1 MVQGQPALAAI
12 RRSSGRLDGEL
23 TPNGQ
28 EVDVMPEP
36 GVVVGFDGSAASAR
50 ALEWAVCEA
59 NIRGVPLTVC
69 HAWEVPL
76 SVHDITPATT
86 EPTRR
91 AAKRT
96 LARGIEVA
104 GRHASGVPVRG
115 RLLTGPAAPALAYA
129 SENAELLVAGTR
141 GAGGSAWLGLGS
153 VSSQLTTHAR
163 CPVEV
168 VRGDGSWRGG
178 GIVVGVDGSS
188 SSQNAAG
195 FAFEEAALRGVPVTA
210 LCSCWEPSV
219 PEHALQRA
227 LDIGEMRR
235 AATQRAELVIEQWRE
250 KFPEVSVTPVFVMDA
265 PREALQAAAQ
275 SAGLL
280 VVGSRGLGG
289 IPGLLLGSVSQAVL
303 EQAPCPVAVIR
314 AD

>member
-1 MVQGQPALAAI
+1 
-12 RRSSGRLDGEL
+12 
-23 TPNGQ
+23 
-28 EVDVMPEP
+28 MPEP
-36 GVVVGFDGSAASAR
+36 GVVAGFDGSAASAR
-50 ALEWAVCEA
+50 AIEWAVGEA
-59 NIRGVPLTVC
+59 NIRAVPLTVC

-76 SVHDITPATT
+76 SAHDLTPATA
-86 EPTRR
+86 EPARQ

-96 LARGIEVA
+96 LANGMEVA
-104 GRHASGVPVRG
+104 GLHAPEVPVRG
-115 RLLTGPAAPALAYA
+115 RLLAGPVAPALAYA

-141 GAGGSAWLGLGS
+141 GAGGSAWHGLGS

-178 GIVVGVDGSS
+178 GIVVGVDGSP
-188 SSQNAAG
+188 SSQSAVG
-195 FAFEEAALRGVPVTA
+195 FAFEEAALRGVPVTT
-210 LCSCWEPSV
+210 LCSCWEPGI
-219 PEHALQRA
+219 PGHACSGA
-227 LDIGEMRR
+227 LDIDEMRR
-235 AATQRAELVIEQWRE
+235 SAIQRAELVIDQWRE
-250 KFPEVSVTPVFVMDA
+250 KFPEVSVTPAFVMDA
-265 PREALQAAAQ
+265 PREALQAAAE

-280 VVGSRGLGG
+280 VVGARGLGG